1 VANKAL
7 LSTIISLLVAIAG
20 YLGYLAWDR
29 HQHNLQEEAAH
40 RRELAFKAQFLG
52 TTPEKLE
59 QEETPEQ
66 RAQRKA
72 DEEEAAKAVQK

>member
-1 VANKAL
+1 MTNKAL
-7 LSTIISLLVAIAG
+7 LSTIIGLLIAIAG

-29 HQHNLQEEAAH
+29 HQHNMREAAEH
-40 RRELAFKAQFLG
+40 RQELEFKAHLLG

-66 RAQRKA
+66 RQADKEASEVVRKA
-72 DEEEAAKAVQK
+72 MQQ

>member
-1 VANKAL
+1 MTNKAL
-7 LSTIISLLVAIAG
+7 LSTIIGLLIAIAG

-29 HQHNLQEEAAH
+29 HQHNMQETAEH
-40 RRELAFKAQFLG
+40 RQELEFKAHLLG

-66 RAQRKA
+66 RQADKEASEVVRKA
-72 DEEEAAKAVQK
+72 MQQ

>member
-1 VANKAL
+1 MTNKAL
-7 LSTIISLLVAIAG
+7 LGIIISLLVAIAG

-29 HQHNLQEEAAH
+29 HQHNLEEEAAH
-40 RRELAFKAQFLG
+40 RQELEFKAKFLG

-66 RAQRKA
+66 RQA
-72 DEEEAAKAVQK
+72 DKDANEVVQKAMQK

>member
-1 VANKAL
+1 MANKAL

-40 RRELAFKAQFLG
+40 QRELAFKAQFLG
-52 TTPEKLE
+52 TTPEKLR

-66 RAQRKA
+66 RARAKA

>member
-1 VANKAL
+1 MVNKAL
-7 LSTIISLLVAIAG
+7 LGTVVSLLVVIAG

-29 HQHNLQEEAAH
+29 HQHNVQEEIAH
-40 RRELAFKAQFLG
+40 RQDLEFRAHLLG

-66 RAQRKA
+66 RERDKEAEQVVKKA
-72 DEEEAAKAVQK
+72 MQ

>member
-1 VANKAL
+1 MTNKAL
-7 LSTIISLLVAIAG
+7 LSTIIGLLIAIAG

-29 HQHNLQEEAAH
+29 HQHNMQEAAEH
-40 RRELAFKAQFLG
+40 RQELEFKAHLLG

-66 RAQRKA
+66 RQADKEASEVVRKA
-72 DEEEAAKAVQK
+72 MQQ

>member
-1 VANKAL
+1 MANKAL
-7 LSTIISLLVAIAG
+7 LGAIVSLLVVIAG

-29 HQHNLQEEAAH
+29 HEHNVQEELEH
-40 RRELAFKAQFLG
+40 RQELEFKAHLLG

-66 RAQRKA
+66 RQQDKEANELVKKA
-72 DEEEAAKAVQK
+72 TQ